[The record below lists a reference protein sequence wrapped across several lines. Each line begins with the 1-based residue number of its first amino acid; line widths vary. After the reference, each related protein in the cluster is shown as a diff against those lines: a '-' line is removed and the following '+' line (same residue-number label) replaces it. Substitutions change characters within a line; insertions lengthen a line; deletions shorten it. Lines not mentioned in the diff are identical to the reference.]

1 MASGGHIAL
10 PMDSTAHNNCAPDI
24 AGRVKGRH
32 VLKLRVEGTQSR
44 TSLRLRHSPSQKP
57 AQPADEARTV
67 LPHASR
73 RLLLRHGRQ
82 VWAAKAPAQRLFTR
96 SLRAARAEGDQVPCG
111 ARKSLLF
118 LPHLSSGMLGQPRY
132 AVRASPFWSATGER
146 RAVTV
151 ASDRSQRL
159 LVGKAP

>member
-32 VLKLRVEGTQSR
+32 VLKLRVEGTKSDQPAPAAFPFSK
-44 TSLRLRHSPSQKP
+44 L
-57 AQPADEARTV
+57 AQPANEARTV

-73 RLLLRHGRQ
+73 RLLFRHGRQ
-82 VWAAKAPAQRLFTR
+82 VRAAKAPARRLFTR
-96 SLRAARAEGDQVPCG
+96 SLRAAQAEGDQVPCG

-118 LPHLSSGMLGQPRY
+118 LPHLSSGMLGQPCF
-132 AVRASPFWSATGER
+132 AVRASPSWSATGER

-151 ASDRSQRL
+151 TFDRSQRL